1 MSTTP
6 IIVTWHQALVVAGSA
21 DSDSVWQQDQLL
33 TEWIGNRSFRV
44 VELGNRS
51 YESIANLED
60 LPSVDI
66 VIIKEKSNDQS

>member
-6 IIVTWHQALVVAGSA
+6 IVVTWHQALVSAGSA

-33 TEWIGNRSFRV
+33 AEWIGNRSVRV
-44 VELGNRS
+44 VALGNRS

-60 LPSVDI
+60 LPQVDI

>member
-6 IIVTWHQALVVAGSA
+6 IVLTWHQALLHAGSA

-33 TEWIGNRSFRV
+33 TEWIGNRSVRV
-44 VELGNRS
+44 IEIKNHA
-51 YESIANLED
+51 YESIANIED
-60 LPSVDI
+60 LPEVDI